1 MNWNK
6 GATVTAVIADRPI
19 DLPVIIDSPDAEIE
33 GDWSVP
39 LHPKGTILIVNCT
52 DSGRFSRRNRQLA
65 HHLYDDG
72 FAILILDLLTHAEEV
87 ENNLTGAVQV
97 DLPMFADRITSAAKW
112 VSEQDQVGQ
121 LPLGVIASGAASA
134 GALIAAS
141 KSPEMFQAIVSK
153 NGRPD
158 LAGIRLHKVMTPCL
172 MIVGASDKRCSE
184 LNRWALRRLD
194 CDKNMVTV
202 PGSGH
207 FFEEPGAIE
216 TVAELAS
223 TWFARYMK
231 VRLPRGKS
239 IFSLTWT
246 DRPRQPVLVR

>member
-1 MNWNK
+1 MT
-6 GATVTAVIADRPI
+6 ATALDRAI
-19 DLPVIIDSPDAEIE
+19 DLPVVIDSPDAEIE

-39 LHPKGTILIVNCT
+39 LHPKGTVLIVNCT

-65 HHLYDDG
+65 HNLYDDG

-87 ENNLTGAVQV
+87 ENNLTGAVQIDV
-97 DLPMFADRITSAAKW
+97 GLFADRITAAAKW
-112 VSEQDQVGQ
+112 VQAQHNVGH
-121 LPLGVIASGAASA
+121 LPVGVIASGAASA

-141 KSPEMFQAIVSK
+141 KSPDTFQAIVSK

-172 MIVGASDKRCSE
+172 MIVGESDKRCSE

-194 CDKNMVTV
+194 CEKNMVTV

-207 FFEEPGAIE
+207 FFEEPGAID
-216 TVAELAS
+216 TVAQLAA

-231 VRLPRGKS
+231 VRLPRGRS
-239 IFSLTWT
+239 IFSLSWT
-246 DRPRQPVLVR
+246 EKPRYSVGNR